1 MSRVFFSAAVA
12 LAASFQVL
20 KLWIGSMKMYENQC
34 RATSLLF
41 LIYPFTLPVF
51 YLIFCIAIK
60 CAHWKVYATLAA
72 LGRVSFLMAFTL
84 ALLKINECNSDSY
97 VVTISCTEIVSVVV
111 ETLVAISIA
120 QARFTRE
127 SSRNNSDDND
137 GTRFSGVD

>member
-1 MSRVFFSAAVA
+1 
-12 LAASFQVL
+12 
-20 KLWIGSMKMYENQC
+20 MKMYENQC

-41 LIYPFTLPVF
+41 LIYPFTLPAF

-72 LGRVSFLMAFTL
+72 LGRVSFLMAFML

-120 QARFTRE
+120 QARFFTRE
-127 SSRNNSDDND
+127 LSRNNSDDNH
-137 GTRFSGVD
+137 GTSFSGLD